1 MIPLRAVEPADDDH
15 ADLTDHPETAPEAL
29 AICAMM
35 WLQDTDEAARIA
47 ATVRA
52 NDFHDPVYRELYG
65 IVQGLL
71 IDNLP
76 HDPASVLGVLVRS
89 GASGHRGARLRRSLT
104 DVTAANACGASA
116 TDYAGMVLSESY
128 RRSFFDAGIRI
139 QQLAEEAPEEL
150 LFDQLVE
157 IGRGRCDPRVRSSQ
171 RIEFRYRTVRCTQVA
186 SLGVRVCVRTAD
198 LTRTVKTDGYG
209 PERARVCA

>member
-1 MIPLRAVEPADDDH
+1 MTPLRAVEPTDDDDH

-29 AICAMM
+29 VICALM
-35 WLQDTDEAARIA
+35 WLQDTNEADRIA
-47 ATVRA
+47 ASLQA

-65 IVQGLL
+65 IVQEQ
-71 IDNLP
+71 IVDNLP

-89 GASGHRGARLRRSLT
+89 GASGHRGARLRRTLT

-139 QQLAEEAPEEL
+139 QQLAEEAPEEF

-157 IGRGRCDPRVRSSQ
+157 IGRAQREATNRLNAFRSG
-171 RIEFRYRTVRCTQVA
+171 IT
-186 SLGVRVCVRTAD
+186 L
-198 LTRTVKTDGYG
+198 
-209 PERARVCA
+209 

>member
-1 MIPLRAVEPADDDH
+1 MTPLRAVEPTDDDH
-15 ADLTDHPETAPEAL
+15 ADLTDHPETASEAL
-29 AICAMM
+29 VICALM

-47 ATVRA
+47 ASLQA

-65 IVQGLL
+65 IVQGLI

-89 GASGHRGARLRRSLT
+89 GASGHRGARLRRTLT

-128 RRSFFDAGIRI
+128 RRSFFEAGIRI
-139 QQLAEEAPEEL
+139 QQIAEEAPEA
-150 LFDQLVE
+150 DAHTTSKMVG
-157 IGRGRCDPRVRSSQ
+157 IWVKI
-171 RIEFRYRTVRCTQVA
+171 RIPLR
-186 SLGVRVCVRTAD
+186 
-198 LTRTVKTDGYG
+198 
-209 PERARVCA
+209 PARRNRKGAT